1 MTHIKLWKI
10 DPVRLGRQ
18 AEIFA
23 ALASPAR
30 IAIVEALARGE
41 LSVTELI
48 DMLAELDCACSI
60 ERTNISKHLA
70 VLRDCGIVSFHGD
83 AQRRIY
89 RLEATCLVE
98 AIDCV
103 LERGCSSTSCGTKGG
118 MV

>member
-1 MTHIKLWKI
+1 MAHITQKAI
-10 DPVRLGRQ
+10 DPVRIGRK

-30 IAIVEALARGE
+30 IAIVEALSQGE
-41 LSVTELI
+41 LSVSELVEAI
-48 DMLAELDCACSI
+48 SALECACSV

-70 VLRDCGIVSFHGD
+70 VLRDTGIVSCHGD

-89 RLEATCLVE
+89 RLEAACLID

-103 LERGCSSTSCGTKGG
+103 VDRGNYLCASEVSPKE
-118 MV
+118 

>member
-1 MTHIKLWKI
+1 MAHIAERAI

-18 AEIFA
+18 AEVFA

-30 IAIVEALARGE
+30 IAIIEALSQGE
-41 LSVTELI
+41 RSVTELV
-48 DMLAELDCACSI
+48 DMLAGLECACSV

-89 RLEATCLVE
+89 RLEAPCLME
-98 AIDCV
+98 AINCV
-103 LERGCSSTSCGTKGG
+103 LDRGCSSAACR
-118 MV
+118 